1 MAMELT
7 VKLDENLV
15 QRAKKFSKKTGIP
28 ISKLVADYFAML
40 DVDISK
46 EETELTPLVR
56 SLKGSLRGSDVSVRD
71 YQQYIEEKYLC
82 DDKINI

>member
-1 MAMELT
+1 MARELT
-7 VKLDENLV
+7 LKLDENLIG
-15 QRAKKFSKKTGIP
+15 RAKRFSKQTGIP

-46 EETELTPLVR
+46 EATEITPLVR

-71 YQQYIEEKYLC
+71 YLQHIEEKYL
-82 DDKINI
+82 

>member
-1 MAMELT
+1 MAIELT

-15 QRAKKFSKKTGIP
+15 RRAKKFSKQTGIP
-28 ISKLVADYFAML
+28 ISKLVADYFAKL
-40 DVDISK
+40 DADISK

-71 YQQYIEEKYLC
+71 YQQYIEEKYL
-82 DDKINI
+82 